1 LRSLFIA
8 FTIIAMSVGILV
20 NHPAVFFESLLVLYP
35 LFVVLMATYHIQAA
49 RNLNRRSV
57 TSVENSDE

>member
-1 LRSLFIA
+1 
-8 FTIIAMSVGILV
+8 MSVGILV